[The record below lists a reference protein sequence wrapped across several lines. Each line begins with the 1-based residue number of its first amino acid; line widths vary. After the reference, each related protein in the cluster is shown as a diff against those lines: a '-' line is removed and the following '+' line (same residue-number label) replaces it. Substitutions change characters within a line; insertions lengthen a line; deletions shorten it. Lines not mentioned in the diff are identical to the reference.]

1 MQLFKKLIFL
11 LSSNERKQA
20 FLLLL
25 MILVMA
31 LLDVIGVA
39 SILPFMVVLT
49 DPTLVETNFI
59 LNEMFKL
66 SNILGVENI
75 EEFLFVLGVI
85 VFMLLLSSL
94 AFKAFTSYV
103 QVRFVQMRQYSIG
116 RRLVEGYLN
125 QPYSW
130 FLNRHSAD
138 LGKTVLSELSEVVG
152 GGMAPLMELIAKGI
166 VTVFLVTLLIIADPK
181 LAIAV
186 GLSLGG
192 LYGLIY
198 KLASKY
204 INQIGKERL
213 KNNQLRFT
221 AISEAFGAAKEVK
234 VGRLEETYTNRFAD
248 PAKIYARNLAAV
260 KVISSLPRYGL
271 EAIAFGGI
279 LLIILYLMVNTGS
292 FNSALPILSLYA
304 FAGYRLMPAL
314 QQIYNS
320 ITALTFVKPSVDKLC
335 DDIRNLKPKNINENQ
350 SIIPLENKI
359 TLKNI
364 YYDYPNSSKTTLKNI
379 NLNISAKSTV
389 GLVGTTG
396 SGKTTI
402 VDIILS
408 LLEPQKGTLEV
419 DDQVITT
426 QNSKAWLCSI
436 GYVPQ
441 HIYLS
446 DDTVAANIAFGIASK
461 NIDQEVIE
469 KVSKI
474 ANLHEFV
481 INELPKKYQTTIGE
495 RGVRLSGGQRQRI
508 GIARA
513 LYHNP
518 KVLIL
523 DEATSALDNFTEKV
537 VMDAIDNLS
546 KDITIILIAHRLS
559 TVKKCDKIY
568 LLEKGE
574 LKNEGTF
581 EELIKANENFRIA
594 ANINN

>member
-1 MQLFKKLIFL
+1 MQFLRKIIFL
-11 LSSNERKQA
+11 LSVHERKQA

-39 SILPFMVVLT
+39 SILPFMAVLT
-49 DPTLVETNFI
+49 EPTLVETNLI
-59 LNEMFKL
+59 LNKMFKI
-66 SNILGVENI
+66 SNKFGIENNKQFLFALGV
-75 EEFLFVLGVI
+75 LVFVL
-85 VFMLLLSSL
+85 LLFSLS
-94 AFKAFTSYV
+94 FKALTSYV

-116 RRLVEGYLN
+116 KRLVRGYLN

-130 FLNRHSAD
+130 FLSRHSAD
-138 LGKTVLSELSEVVG
+138 LGKTILSEISEVVG
-152 GGMAPLMELIAKGI
+152 AGMAPVMELIAKGI
-166 VTVFLVTLLIIADPK
+166 VTILLISLLILADPK
-181 LAIAV
+181 LAIIV
-186 GLSLGG
+186 GLSLSG

-198 KLASKY
+198 KLAFKY
-204 INQIGKERL
+204 VDQIGKERL
-213 KNNQLRFT
+213 KNNQMRFT

-234 VGRLEETYTNRFAD
+234 VGRLEEIYIKRFSD

-260 KVISSLPRYGL
+260 KVISQLPRYAL

-279 LLIILYLMVNTGS
+279 LLVILYLMAKTGS
-292 FNSALPILSLYA
+292 FSNALPIISLYA

-320 ITALTFVKPSVDKLC
+320 ITSITFVTPSVNKLY
-335 DDIRNLKPKNINENQ
+335 DDIKNLKPFNTNQNQ
-350 SIIPLENKI
+350 SAMPLENQI

-364 YYDYPNSSKTTLKNI
+364 YYNYPNSSKIILKNI
-379 NLNISAKSTV
+379 NLSISAKTTV

-396 SGKTTI
+396 SGKTTT

-408 LLEPQKGTLEV
+408 LLNPQKGTLEI
-419 DDQVITT
+419 DDQVITN
-426 QNSKAWLCSI
+426 QNSKAWLRSV

-446 DDTVAANIAFGIASK
+446 DDTVAANIAFGVEAE

-481 INELPKKYQTTIGE
+481 TNELPKKYQTTIGE

-523 DEATSALDNFTEKV
+523 DEATSALDNLTEKA

-546 KDITIILIAHRLS
+546 KKITIILIAHRLS

-581 EELIKANENFRIA
+581 EELIKINDNFRIA

>member
-1 MQLFKKLIFL
+1 MQFLRKIIFL
-11 LSSNERKQA
+11 LSVHERKQA

-39 SILPFMVVLT
+39 SILPFMAVLT
-49 DPTLVETNFI
+49 DPTLVETNLI
-59 LNEMFKL
+59 LNKMFKI
-66 SNILGVENI
+66 SNKFGIENNKQFLFALGV
-75 EEFLFVLGVI
+75 LVFVL
-85 VFMLLLSSL
+85 LLFSLS
-94 AFKAFTSYV
+94 FKALTSYV

-116 RRLVEGYLN
+116 KRLVRGYLN

-130 FLNRHSAD
+130 FLSRHSAD
-138 LGKTVLSELSEVVG
+138 LGKTILSEISEVVG
-152 GGMAPLMELIAKGI
+152 AGMAPVMELIAKGI
-166 VTVFLVTLLIIADPK
+166 VTILLISLLILADPK
-181 LAIAV
+181 LAMIV
-186 GLSLGG
+186 GLSLSG

-198 KLASKY
+198 KLAFKY
-204 INQIGKERL
+204 VDQIGKERL
-213 KNNQLRFT
+213 KNNQMRFT

-234 VGRLEETYTNRFAD
+234 VGRLEEVYIKRFSD

-260 KVISSLPRYGL
+260 KIISQLPRYAL

-279 LLIILYLMVNTGS
+279 LLVTLYLMAKTGS
-292 FNSALPILSLYA
+292 FSNALPIISLYA

-320 ITALTFVKPSVDKLC
+320 ITSVTFVTPSVNKLY
-335 DDIRNLKPKNINENQ
+335 DDIKNLKPFNTNQNQ
-350 SIIPLENKI
+350 SAMPLENQI

-364 YYDYPNSSKTTLKNI
+364 YYNYPNSSKTILKNI
-379 NLNISAKSTV
+379 NLSISAKTTV

-396 SGKTTI
+396 SGKTTT

-408 LLEPQKGTLEV
+408 LLTPQKGTLEI
-419 DDQVITT
+419 DDQVITN
-426 QNSKAWLCSI
+426 QNSKAWLRSI

-446 DDTVAANIAFGIASK
+446 DDTVAANIAFGVEAE
-461 NIDQEVIE
+461 NIDQEVIK

-481 INELPKKYQTTIGE
+481 TNELPKNYQTTIGE

-523 DEATSALDNFTEKV
+523 DEATSALDNLTEKA
-537 VMDAIDNLS
+537 VMEAIDNLG
-546 KDITIILIAHRLS
+546 KNITIILIAHRLS

-581 EELIKANENFRIA
+581 EELIKANDNFRLA
-594 ANINN
+594 AKINN